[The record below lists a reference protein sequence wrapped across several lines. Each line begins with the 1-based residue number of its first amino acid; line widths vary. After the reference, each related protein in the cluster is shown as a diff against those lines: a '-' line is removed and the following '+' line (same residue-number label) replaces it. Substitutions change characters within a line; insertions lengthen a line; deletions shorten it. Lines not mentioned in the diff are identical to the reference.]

1 MSHILLLVLQIVPRL
16 CLSVFLSDAAVLPCS
31 AKHPKVQH
39 CNSLR
44 MCECGSGQ
52 GVVSWLYCKGTNWA
66 KRSCRGVEAA
76 LTLYV
81 PSLAGR
87 DLWLAVGRCGCS
99 VGVARPNDSSSD
111 TAPYSD
117 SSSMADGMRVGRELE
132 HVRTLR
138 GTTKGSQHHIM
149 PFAEVRNVTEHFTRC
164 SFLILLPTLPFGM
177 EVVEHCKWFSSFDS
191 GHPSYHRK
199 QTVTKEDITRAV
211 VVLEDLVSLLCR
223 CQGVTFSS
231 EPNTHRSKAAQE
243 ITFSSP
249 STEMDQRC
257 TNPWCTSLMFSLIL
271 LDSEMYVHKVLL
283 SSFQQAAVG
292 LNLLFQTALDVQ

>member
-81 PSLAGR
+81 PGLAGR

-99 VGVARPNDSSSD
+99 VGVARPNDSSSN

-132 HVRTLR
+132 QLELYVALPRAHSITLCP
-138 GTTKGSQHHIM
+138 SQRLEM
-149 PFAEVRNVTEHFTRC
+149 
-164 SFLILLPTLPFGM
+164 SQSTL
-177 EVVEHCKWFSSFDS
+177 
-191 GHPSYHRK
+191 
-199 QTVTKEDITRAV
+199 
-211 VVLEDLVSLLCR
+211 
-223 CQGVTFSS
+223 QGV
-231 EPNTHRSKAAQE
+231 
-243 ITFSSP
+243 
-249 STEMDQRC
+249 
-257 TNPWCTSLMFSLIL
+257 
-271 LDSEMYVHKVLL
+271 L
-283 SSFQQAAVG
+283 SSFCFPHSPLAWKWWSTANG
-292 LNLLFQTALDVQ
+292 FLLLTVVTHLITENRL